1 MATIEQNYQIWND
14 SYDWSEGGAEWSRN
28 WGNIPTQWYAM
39 LMPRLY
45 PFVPAARILEIA
57 PGAGRWTEFLKDLC
71 QELTLVDLSEKCIEI
86 CQEKFQKYSHI
97 RYFVNDGS
105 SLAMIED
112 NSIDFAFSFDS
123 LVHADQPTLTAYLQQ
138 LATKLTETGFGW
150 IHHSNMAEYSNLK
163 EWNKIVGWRSPDVS
177 DQTFRAAAEEAG
189 LRVIAQEVFTWV
201 NGEFSDCISIFTAA
215 RSSSADDYKIIRN
228 PDFAAQ
234 RTYLK
239 QLADIYGALH
249 NKNMIKQV
257 VT

>member
-1 MATIEQNYQIWND
+1 MPTIEENYQTWNQT
-14 SYDWSEGGAEWSRN
+14 YDWSEGGAEWSRN
-28 WGNIPTQWYAM
+28 WGNIPIQWYAV

-45 PFVPAARILEIA
+45 PFVPAGRILEIA

-71 QELTLVDLSEKCIEI
+71 QELTLVDLSDKCIQI

-105 SLAMIED
+105 SLAMIEN

-138 LATKLTETGFGW
+138 LAAKLTETGFGW
-150 IHHSNMAEYSNLK
+150 IHHSNMGEYSHLQK
-163 EWNKIVGWRSPDVS
+163 DEFTGWRSLDVS
-177 DQTFRAAAEEAG
+177 AESFRTAAEEVG
-189 LRVIAQEVFTWV
+189 LRVISQEVFNWRSEKFT
-201 NGEFSDCISIFTAA
+201 DCISIFT
-215 RSSSADDYKIIRN
+215 SSLSSYAHPYKIIRN

-234 RTYLK
+234 RNYLK

-249 NKNMIKQV
+249 NKNMIK
-257 VT
+257 